1 MQHLLQQIAYRGN
14 QRTVTVCEDGLL
26 ALRWQRSIVFLHP
39 HELIHAYRTLRH
51 WTQQPERPFYGGRYV
66 NCFCDS
72 SEAVQLWMYGV
83 GFYLTGCDF
92 VALVDLLQVTVER
105 LSKENSNTGFMCSDQ
120 TDI

>member
-1 MQHLLQQIAYRGN
+1 MQHLLRQIAYRGN

-51 WTQQPERPFYGGRYV
+51 WTQQSGRPFCGGRSV

-72 SEAVQLWMYGV
+72 SGAVQLWMYGV
-83 GFYLTGCDF
+83 GFYLTGGDF
-92 VALVDLLQVTVER
+92 VALVDLLQTTVDM
-105 LSKENSNTGFMCSDQ
+105 LSEENDNTDFRGSEP
-120 TDI
+120 TDG